1 MANEFDKNQN
11 QQQDPQQKRDQGQ
24 GQGQSQNNPN
34 QSDNP
39 QDTSKKN
46 PNIESEFP
54 ERKDREG
61 SEDVEK
67 RRAS

>member
-1 MANEFDKNQN
+1 MATEFDKN

-24 GQGQSQNNPN
+24 GQSQNNPN
-34 QSDNP
+34 QSNDP
-39 QDTSKKN
+39 QDTGKRN
-46 PNIESEFP
+46 PNTQSEFP

-61 SEDVEK
+61 SENVEK